1 MLVNRKSSG
10 IDWNVLQK
18 NDIKSQFML
27 TSDGVLLHYI
37 SSLLYVLHHFG
48 SLCLFWGRAEIGMFK
63 YGAFVKANIIVDIG
77 HGA

>member
-1 MLVNRKSSG
+1 
-10 IDWNVLQK
+10 
-18 NDIKSQFML
+18 ML

-48 SLCLFWGRAEIGMFK
+48 SLCLFWGLAGIGVFK
-63 YGAFVKANIIVDIG
+63 YGAFAKANIIVDIG

>member
-27 TSDGVLLHYI
+27 INDGVI
-37 SSLLYVLHHFG
+37 
-48 SLCLFWGRAEIGMFK
+48 
-63 YGAFVKANIIVDIG
+63 
-77 HGA
+77 